1 MDGVEAEQGAW
12 AAVERA
18 FAHANEAVDELMAA
32 MAEVGRSGGA
42 PGAREL
48 EWLARSAAAFSVRG
62 DRVRQRSFGV
72 VRAARES
79 GRASHDDDSQYV
91 ARKTVGDGRRARQD
105 RWLAEALGNDAPVL
119 RGESGAE
126 WGGGAPGR
134 AAEGAPRPLATAM
147 DRGLVREEQARV
159 VLSAVEDLPEEHDA
173 TTRRRFEAE
182 LSEKAQ
188 RLTPRQLRVAAR
200 RLLEEYGVPRA
211 EVERRH
217 DGRVRGRE
225 EAALAQSQF
234 WMKDNGDGT
243 WFGQFTL
250 PELQA
255 HMLDKVIGALASPR
269 RRVGPG
275 AGVTGA
281 VATAGRDVG
290 GDASPGEV
298 VDWRHERGR
307 AFAELMDHLPADELS
322 AKTNA
327 VVMVMTD
334 LETLRGETDR
344 AGVTD
349 SGAEVSAGQVRRL
362 AASAGIIPVVLGG
375 PSQPLDLGR
384 QTRVFSTSQRAALV
398 SQYEACA
405 EEHCDRPLAWCEIH
419 HEQPWVSTTWS
430 DGRWSGPPGRTDLRN
445 AIPLC
450 GRHHR
455 RLEDRSFRH
464 TVERDARGRATVRFH
479 LHREPGRGDPGQH
492 DPGQRDPAHWRV
504 ARG

>member
-1 MDGVEAEQGAW
+1 MTDAAGVGCGPWEALE
-12 AAVERA
+12 EA
-18 FAHANEAVDELMAA
+18 FARANGAVDELMAA
-32 MAEVGRSGGA
+32 MAEAGRDGGA
-42 PGAREL
+42 PGPREL
-48 EWLARSAAAFSVRG
+48 EWLARSAAAFSARG

-72 VRAARES
+72 LRAARES

-91 ARKTVGDGRRARQD
+91 ARKTAGDGRRARRDQ
-105 RWLAEALGNDAPVL
+105 WLAEALGNDAPVL
-119 RGESGAE
+119 RGENGTE
-126 WGGGAPGR
+126 RGGEAPGR
-134 AAEGAPRPLATAM
+134 ATEGGPRPLATAM

-159 VLSAVEDLPEEHDA
+159 VLAAVEDLPESHDA
-173 TTRRRFEAE
+173 AVRRRFEAE
-182 LSEKAQ
+182 LGEKAQ
-188 RLTPRQLRVAAR
+188 QLTPRQLRVAAR

-217 DGRVRGRE
+217 EGRVRERE
-225 EAALAQSQF
+225 EQSLASAQF

-269 RRVGPG
+269 RRGTPG
-275 AGVTGA
+275 AGVE
-281 VATAGRDVG
+281 
-290 GDASPGEV
+290 EV

-307 AFAELMDHLPADELS
+307 AFAELVDHLPADELG

-362 AASAGIIPVVLGG
+362 AASAGIIPVVMGG

-398 SQYEACA
+398 SRYDACA

-455 RLEDRSFRH
+455 RLADRSYRH
-464 TVERDARGRATVRFH
+464 TVERDAHGRATVRFH
-479 LHREPGRGDPGQH
+479 LHREPAR
-492 DPGQRDPAHWRV
+492 RDPAPQVLAPDAPTQREA